1 MVRSKK
7 KLLEVG
13 ILCIFL
19 ILLYVGSIYKSPKQS
34 ILVKDNSIIV
44 SDNTK
49 VFHKS
54 LYVTYGSKDTISDVQ
69 YFNTDDTL
77 ITLVKS
83 ENGVLSSPIY
93 LKYSI
98 KENRVVIS
106 SLDGVYELEGLV
118 PIIENLIEK
127 E

>member
-19 ILLYVGSIYKSPKQS
+19 ILLYMGSIYKSPKQS

-44 SDNTK
+44 SENTK
-49 VFHKS
+49 VFHES
-54 LYVTYGSKDTISDVQ
+54 LYVTYDSKDSVSDVQ
-69 YFNTDDTL
+69 YFNTDNKL

-93 LKYSI
+93 LKYTTQ
-98 KENRVVIS
+98 ENNVVIS
-106 SLDGVYELEGLV
+106 SLDDVYELEGLA
-118 PIIENLIEK
+118 PIIKNLIEK